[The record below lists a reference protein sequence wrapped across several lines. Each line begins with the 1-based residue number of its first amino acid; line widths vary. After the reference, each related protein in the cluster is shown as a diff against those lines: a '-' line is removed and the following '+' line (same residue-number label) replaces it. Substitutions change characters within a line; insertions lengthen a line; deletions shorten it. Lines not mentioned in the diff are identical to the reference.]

1 MSALPD
7 YFRATARMY
16 PVQLPYGHR
25 RDLRIRM
32 ALPREYR
39 LLRPSGND
47 SIGSEFGWSRTRLG
61 LTARQLP
68 FEGSTSVGGKPVPPA
83 SYAVFRAFLDSLRM
97 QDERH
102 VVLSP

>member
-7 YFRATARMY
+7 YFRATARTH
-16 PVQLPYGHR
+16 PVQFRYGHR

-39 LLRPSGND
+39 LMRPSGID

-61 LTARQLP
+61 LTARQLS